1 MESYKN
7 KCIKFCSSIKVSL
20 LYLCIDYHSLSLTA
34 PSAIL
39 QEVVSVT
46 VSTIQYSN
54 GYHSIQ
60 YYYTMALLLIII
72 IFIII
77 KMYLLTNV
85 ITMLMQQTLQL
96 PCSEYTNAH
105 A

>member
-1 MESYKN
+1 MQS
-7 KCIKFCSSIKVSL
+7 KCINICSSMKVSL
-20 LYLCIDYHSLSLTA
+20 LYLCIDYHSLSLRDDVYFLFHLQHCLQ
-34 PSAIL
+34 SAVL
-39 QEVVSVT
+39 
-46 VSTIQYSN
+46 
-54 GYHSIQ
+54 Q

-77 KMYLLTNV
+77 RMYLLTNV
-85 ITMLMQQTLQL
+85 ITIPGAFQL

>member
-1 MESYKN
+1 
-7 KCIKFCSSIKVSL
+7 
-20 LYLCIDYHSLSLTA
+20 
-34 PSAIL
+34 
-39 QEVVSVT
+39 
-46 VSTIQYSN
+46 
-54 GYHSIQ
+54 
-60 YYYTMALLLIII
+60 MALILIII

-85 ITMLMQQTLQL
+85 ITMLMQQALPPFQL